1 MVKVKRIFIETTL
14 LCLTIISLA
23 VPFDNIQA
31 TSSNCENLTEIILDI
46 TLGISNEEA
55 SKIFSKLKP
64 TPKKVTANFYG
75 AQCLVDKNTV
85 LYGVFWFID
94 DKLAVTQAQYMS
106 ANDKWIDGEY
116 EFFKEELNKLNITDK
131 PYCPTTDMCNWTL
144 AGIDYSITIGK
155 GQVKQK
161 DLQISQLIVSRRQD
175 SLVLNSG
182 ATKQDMKKELA
193 EALRILSNSV
203 PSDHKLKSMFYEQ

>member
-1 MVKVKRIFIETTL
+1 MVKVKRTLINTTL

-23 VPFDNIQA
+23 VPFDNVQA

-46 TLGISNEEA
+46 TLGISNEEV
-55 SKIFSKLKP
+55 SKIVSKLEP
-64 TPKKVTANFYG
+64 TPKKVTAHFYG
-75 AQCLVDKNTV
+75 AQCLVDNDTV
-85 LYGVFWFID
+85 LYGLFWFID

-106 ANDKWIDGEY
+106 ANDKWIDNEY

-131 PYCPTTDMCNWTL
+131 PYCPTTDMCNWTF
-144 AGIDYSITIGK
+144 AGIDYSITVGK
-155 GQVKQK
+155 ARVKQN
-161 DLQISQLIVSRRQD
+161 DLQFSQLIVSRRKD
-175 SLVLNSG
+175 SLVLNSSVK
-182 ATKQDMKKELA
+182 KQNMKKELG